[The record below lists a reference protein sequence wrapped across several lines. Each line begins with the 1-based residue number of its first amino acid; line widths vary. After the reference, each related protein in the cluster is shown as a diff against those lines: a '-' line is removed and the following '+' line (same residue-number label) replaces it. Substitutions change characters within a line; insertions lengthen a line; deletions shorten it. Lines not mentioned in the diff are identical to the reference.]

1 MQFRHLIQFKERS
14 VNYGTENNLE
24 VQKVN
29 TAVSQWTNSITNLV
43 TKDFELCGVPY
54 DDYSKQCAM
63 SAMTSIYQLVKDS
76 DKIKDLNGLDTSN
89 LREVVGQCA
98 SLKLN
103 ANAVPRECYFQL
115 RTKKSGENYVQV
127 VEWESRE
134 TATMHCFVTMGRM

>member
-1 MQFRHLIQFKERS
+1 MAQK
-14 VNYGTENNLE
+14 NNLE

-76 DKIKDLNGLDTSN
+76 YLKFSSYYNVVVFIDPLQSLIPLLH
-89 LREVVGQCA
+89 EVFQVQPSCSLCFWHIQCD
-98 SLKLN
+98 
-103 ANAVPRECYFQL
+103 
-115 RTKKSGENYVQV
+115 
-127 VEWESRE
+127 SRMFWS
-134 TATMHCFVTMGRM
+134 THLIFHYRS